1 MMMMMMMMMMSSIK
15 GDDVQGTL
23 NMTRLL
29 GDISDVIL
37 SKKLKDYETHGLQT
51 VLARRAPNA
60 S

>member
-1 MMMMMMMMMMSSIK
+1 MMMMMMSSIK

-29 GDISDVIL
+29 GDISDEIL